1 MDSKHCPFAPLG
13 RRTPHLRRAAT
24 NHGPTVI
31 DDWPARRTVTR
42 CTPTAFGRT
51 RVRSAQRTAHERLPA
66 ESLEICGC
74 PRPCLSTAG
83 RGDDDG
89 VSPQQAAIATGVGGL
104 VTRGKLSE
112 AAAKWSSR
120 LPWVPV
126 RQWSTAS
133 GGGCVAGRA
142 RVDHGC
148 VRARVVGKRKPHLPQ
163 PGAMADASSVRH
175 HTIVV
180 PETMSPAQVRALAER
195 KAQA

>member
-1 MDSKHCPFAPLG
+1 MPVPSGKYG
-13 RRTPHLRRAAT
+13 RSEYGALPVTAAYSLSCC
-24 NHGPTVI
+24 
-31 DDWPARRTVTR
+31 
-42 CTPTAFGRT
+42 CTLYLTHPG
-51 RVRSAQRTAHERLPA
+51 E
-66 ESLEICGC
+66 
-74 PRPCLSTAG
+74 
-83 RGDDDG
+83 
-89 VSPQQAAIATGVGGL
+89 L
-104 VTRGKLSE
+104 VTPGKPSE

-120 LPWVPV
+120 LPRVPV

-175 HTIVV
+175 DTIVV

-195 KAQA
+195 KAQAQVGDDDMVAFLHLHGSRPVGGEHGAEVEWRYSYQVIPSGGAAADTVG